1 MAMKIYF
8 NEIKSQEYGWER
20 ITNVIWEI
28 FYFKYRSHSI
38 TYVSKIFKFL
48 QTLSIFSKALE
59 KIIFQ
64 VIRIALELFQTW
76 GLIRTS
82 IPYPNRIFISSFPI
96 KFVAN
101 KTCRIFF
108 ETISLKVDI
117 SWCRERKS
125 ECVLYTFPFVG
136 ATISMLHSLPEK
148 REGRMHLLVSSHRVV
163 VDPFKKNTH

>member
-38 TYVSKIFKFL
+38 MYQRLPRFSSSCK
-48 QTLSIFSKALE
+48 LSRALE

-76 GLIRTS
+76 ELIRTS